1 MQRRRIVRDRWK
13 GLGTRARR
21 TGRRHGEHGDLLA
34 AISLHQGVLLVSIM
48 WTMGIGA
55 SYLHQHGTS
64 TFSQVPQL
72 TLIWTWSRSKWVG
85 VPVPTT
91 YLRSLE
97 WSFEVLRLS
106 LRRRMECTYVWCTI
120 SNLAVVPSWR
130 TRLAIFVQIRAL
142 TVKIQRQTPR
152 QISPI
157 RISIKHFNIVV
168 WSKTTTQNEFGLKL
182 FQPSISTKENS
193 W

>member
-1 MQRRRIVRDRWK
+1 MRRRRIVRDRWRRR
-13 GLGTRARR
+13 GTRGGR
-21 TGRRHGEHGDLLA
+21 TGRRHGEHDLLA
-34 AISLHQGVLLVSIM
+34 AISLHQGELLVSM

-85 VPVPTT
+85 VPVRTT

-97 WSFEVLRLS
+97 WTFEVLRLS
-106 LRRRMECTYVWCTI
+106 LRMRMECSYVWCTI
-120 SNLAVVPSWR
+120 SNLAVVRWR
-130 TRLAIFVQIRAL
+130 TRLAIFVQIWAV
-142 TVKIQRQTPR
+142 TVKIQIQTPR

-168 WSKTTTQNEFGLKL
+168 W
-182 FQPSISTKENS
+182 IHKEKPKHKMNLG
-193 W
+193 